1 MTPFQ
6 NEIAR
11 FVVKTL
17 MLTDVSAEAIE
28 VDAPLVDAYGLD
40 SIDFLELAMAIHKSY
55 GVEFADKDERNA
67 TYFRS
72 VASLAAHVEANR
84 PRTAPA
90 PPVDSLDERAYRE
103 IVGGLREM
111 FDFPEESLHRDALL
125 VDDLGLDSLDS
136 LDLVVRLQDTL
147 GARIPDDRLK
157 DLKTIGDVV
166 AITVELTQSTQSV

>member
-6 NEIAR
+6 KEIAS

-17 MLTDVSAEAIE
+17 MLTDVSADTME
-28 VDAPLVDAYGLD
+28 VDALLVDAYGLD
-40 SIDFLELAMAIHKSY
+40 SIDFLELAMAIHKTY
-55 GVEFADKDERNA
+55 GVEFADRDERNA

-90 PPVDSLDERAYRE
+90 APAADSSEERAYRE

-125 VDDLGLDSLDS
+125 VQDLGLDSLDA

-147 GARIPDDRLK
+147 GARIPDDRLQE
-157 DLKTIGDVV
+157 LKTIGDVV
-166 AITVELTQSTQSV
+166 AITVELIESP